1 MTVMIAWLVFLHV
14 GAVIAFALGHGVQ
27 ISVMW
32 RQRQEADPA
41 RNLAFFEV
49 LPSSTPLRILA
60 AAVVLSG
67 LALTAALS
75 AWGRGWI
82 WLSLSIFAGVWIAM
96 WRFGGA
102 YYSAIEA
109 AGAQALEARG
119 TSSEADATAAW
130 NRARL
135 GPEPV
140 VLAIVGLGG
149 LAVILWLMVF
159 KPF

>member
-1 MTVMIAWLVFLHV
+1 MVAWLVFLHV

-27 ISVMW
+27 VWVMW
-32 RQRQEADPA
+32 RQRQESDPE

-49 LPSSTPLRILA
+49 LPSSTPLRTLA
-60 AAVVLSG
+60 TAVVLTG
-67 LALTAALS
+67 LVLTAATS

-82 WLSLSIFAGVWIAM
+82 WLSLLMLAAIWVTM
-96 WRFGGA
+96 WRLGGA
-102 YYSAIEA
+102 YYTAIEA
-109 AGAQALEARG
+109 AGARALEARG
-119 TSSEADATAAW
+119 TTGEADANAAW

-135 GPEPV
+135 GPQPA

>member
-1 MTVMIAWLVFLHV
+1 MVAWLVFLHI
-14 GAVIAFALGHGVQ
+14 GAVIAFALAHGVQ
-27 ISVMW
+27 IWVMW
-32 RQRQEADPA
+32 RQRQEADPE

-60 AAVVLSG
+60 AAVVLTG

-82 WLSLSIFAGVWIAM
+82 WLSLLMFAAIWMTM
-96 WRFGGA
+96 WRLGGA

-119 TSSEADATAAW
+119 TAREADATAAW
-130 NRARL
+130 NKARL
-135 GPEPV
+135 GPEPA

-149 LAVILWLMVF
+149 LASILWLMVF